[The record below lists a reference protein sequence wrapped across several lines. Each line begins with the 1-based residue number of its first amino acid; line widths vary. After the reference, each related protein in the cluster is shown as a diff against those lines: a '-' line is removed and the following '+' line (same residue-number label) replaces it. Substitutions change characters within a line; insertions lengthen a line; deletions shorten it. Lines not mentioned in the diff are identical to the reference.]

1 MSQQWTRASQRA
13 LGYSH
18 GIHGLRHTFA
28 QQRVDELTRSGIAW
42 SIALERT
49 SQLMGHYRTQEVLTY
64 LR

>member
-1 MSQQWTRASQRA
+1 LS
-13 LGYSH
+13 YSH

-49 SQLMGHYRTQEVLTY
+49 SQLMGHYRTEEVLTY